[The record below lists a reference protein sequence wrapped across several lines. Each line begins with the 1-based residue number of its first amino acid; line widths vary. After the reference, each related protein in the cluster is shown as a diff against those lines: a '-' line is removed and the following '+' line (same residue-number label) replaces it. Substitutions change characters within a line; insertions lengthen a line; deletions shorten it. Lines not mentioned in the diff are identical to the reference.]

1 MKALASLAEKVALT
15 YLQAL
20 ASLLILADQLGAT
33 TAQAAAIASIPAAL
47 TALVNGLPA
56 VPVGLPWALDTLLRT
71 IRTYAVSFVGL
82 LIAAPVFSLD
92 LSLASAAA
100 AGALPAALAVLKA
113 AVASRIGNTATAA
126 LLPASLDG

>member
-20 ASLLILADQLGAT
+20 ASLLLLADQLGAT

-56 VPVGLPWALDTLLRT
+56 VPAGLPWALDALLRT

>member
-20 ASLLILADQLGAT
+20 ASLLLLADQLGAT

-56 VPVGLPWALDTLLRT
+56 VPVGLPWALDALLRT